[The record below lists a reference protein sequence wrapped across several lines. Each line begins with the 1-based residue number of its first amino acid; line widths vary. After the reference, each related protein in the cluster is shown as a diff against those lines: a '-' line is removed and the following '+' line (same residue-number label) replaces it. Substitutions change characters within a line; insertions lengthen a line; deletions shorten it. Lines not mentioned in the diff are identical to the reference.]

1 MWPSCYIFDVYG
13 VNFRDT
19 VHLRV
24 LAEGLN
30 HLSAFAG
37 SLEEFSR
44 SSENCPEEM
53 EPEKLGFQAAVYYWN
68 ISQKRQCEFFCL
80 YLKIVRLY

>member
-1 MWPSCYIFDVYG
+1 MTVSHSCFVSQVRLEFACIQHMSFLSMWPSCYICDVYG

-53 EPEKLGFQAAVYYWN
+53 E
-68 ISQKRQCEFFCL
+68 
-80 YLKIVRLY
+80 LKN